1 MIIPSIDILGG
12 KVVQMVQ
19 GKKKVIEIAEAPAEF
34 AGRFSDFRE
43 VQVIDLDAAMG
54 KGSNRK
60 IIREICGIVNARV
73 GGGIRSISDALF
85 YINAGAKKIIIGT
98 NANKEFLSRLNKV
111 VACEMVAV
119 ALDSAGGKILVE
131 GWRNGKWGS
140 VPEKMAELEKYCS
153 EFFCTNVALEGT
165 LQGADI
171 EMARRLKAA
180 TKNRLVFAGGI
191 SNVDEIGVLEREGI
205 DCVLGMMLYTGR
217 ITPGEALI
225 DFAKGNGLVPAIVQD
240 CKSGEVLMLAY
251 MNRISLRET
260 IKSGFATYW
269 SRSRGKLW
277 KKGETSGCLQE
288 VIETRF
294 DCDADAV
301 LLKVRQQGRGACHT
315 GARSCFYRKINEEGW
330 K

>member
-98 NANKEFLSRLNKV
+98 NANKEFLSRLNNV
-111 VACEMVAV
+111 VAREMVAV

-131 GWRNGKWGS
+131 GWQEEERRS

-180 TKNRLVFAGGI
+180 TKNRLVF
-191 SNVDEIGVLEREGI
+191 
-205 DCVLGMMLYTGR
+205 
-217 ITPGEALI
+217 
-225 DFAKGNGLVPAIVQD
+225 
-240 CKSGEVLMLAY
+240 
-251 MNRISLRET
+251 
-260 IKSGFATYW
+260 
-269 SRSRGKLW
+269 
-277 KKGETSGCLQE
+277 
-288 VIETRF
+288 
-294 DCDADAV
+294 
-301 LLKVRQQGRGACHT
+301 
-315 GARSCFYRKINEEGW
+315 
-330 K
+330 